1 MFLFDKVKNGKIFTR
16 SLSFV
21 LLIVLV
27 VNLFNISVYGA
38 DTFSDVKPSDYYYE
52 AIQEMADKDY
62 VKGYGDTTFRPRNN
76 ITKAESLTL
85 LYRLAGYDIP
95 TLEDSQFWYSGV
107 WNEGLRMGLVY
118 QNDDPNE
125 YATRLDIAK
134 FIIKIYQ
141 IDISLTN
148 VENVF
153 TDTNLL
159 VANTMY
165 QYGIFIGSP
174 VEGGDGVEFL
184 PYSHI
189 TRGDLSLVIY
199 RINEKIR
206 SPYIGKVTIG
216 EYEIDVNPDSF
227 EDFMYIMECLGESG
241 NLSMTIPY
249 SRDLSNISYYLK
261 IRESAISAFEQS
273 FSKYPEL
280 FSFTPTLSLKREIY
294 DYNSGVIV
302 LTLSNENISDEEV
315 LRMRSEFDT
324 TCEGIVNE
332 LYAYEVIVDS
342 TPTIDKARLFYEY
355 VALHCE
361 YDLNY
366 GVNSFTGYGAAIEGK
381 AVCQGYT
388 AMFNKLCRV
397 ANLDVIGISGYIL
410 ETNEPHVWSAVYNEE
425 TSSWIYCDVTY
436 GDPVVSIDGSKD
448 YYDLS
453 YFNIA
458 EEELMIGRIKD
469 WE

>member
-1 MFLFDKVKNGKIFTR
+1 MFDKVKNGKIFTR
-16 SLSFV
+16 GLSFI

-38 DTFSDVKPSDYYYE
+38 DIFSDVKPSDYYYE
-52 AIQEMADKDY
+52 AIQEMADKGY

-85 LYRLAGYDIP
+85 LFRLAGYDVP
-95 TLEDSQFWYSGV
+95 VLEDSQFWYSGV

-148 VENVF
+148 VEYVF
-153 TDTNLL
+153 ADTNLL

-174 VEGGDGVEFL
+174 VEGGEGVEFL

-206 SPYIGKVTIG
+206 SPYIGKVMIG
-216 EYEIDVNPDSF
+216 EYEIDVNPDSY
-227 EDFMYIMECLGESG
+227 EDFMYIMKCLGESG

-302 LTLSNENISDEEV
+302 LTLSNEYISDEEV
-315 LRMRSEFDT
+315 LRMRSEFDA

-366 GVNSFTGYGAAIEGK
+366 GVNSFTGYGAAVEGK

-388 AMFNKLCRV
+388 AMFNKLCKV
-397 ANLDVIGISGYIL
+397 ADIDAVGISGYIL
-410 ETNEPHVWSAVYNEE
+410 ETNEPHMWSAVYNEE

-436 GDPVVSIDGSKD
+436 GDPVTNVEGSKD

-453 YFNIA
+453 YFNIT
-458 EEELMIGRIKD
+458 EEELMEGRVKD